1 MWGIVFNP
9 YKTQS
14 TSIVSRAGDKR
25 VGGSKTKP
33 EESSLS
39 SSPTSDKPDKKDARI
54 DAASEL
60 DKDSNNSK
68 GAKKRR
74 GNSRTPTPIQSEV
87 SVVVSALPSSE
98 LPASASVSST
108 TVSAIVTQTD
118 KKSSDSSIDKLK
130 KVRFFW

>member
-1 MWGIVFNP
+1 MFNTYKSTRMVF
-9 YKTQS
+9 
-14 TSIVSRAGDKR
+14 RAGDKR

-33 EESSLS
+33 EETSSS
-39 SSPTSDKPDKKDARI
+39 SSPTSDKPDKKDTRT
-54 DAASEL
+54 DGVSDL

-98 LPASASVSST
+98 LPVSASVSST
-108 TVSAIVTQTD
+108 SVSAIVTQTD
-118 KKSSDSSIDKLK
+118 KKNLSSDSSIDKLK
-130 KVRFFW
+130 KVRFLVD